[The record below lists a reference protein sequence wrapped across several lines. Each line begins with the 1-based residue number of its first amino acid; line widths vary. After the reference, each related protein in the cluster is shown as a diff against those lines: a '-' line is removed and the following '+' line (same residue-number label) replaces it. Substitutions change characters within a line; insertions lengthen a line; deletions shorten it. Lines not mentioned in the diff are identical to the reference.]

1 MGSLRNILKKLYSY
15 RIQIKQKLKAND
27 MEKWVQM
34 VQWLSNQLE
43 GKQISLIMFGFLTKL
58 IFD

>member
-34 VQWLSNQLE
+34 VQWLTNQLE
-43 GKQISLIMFGFLTKL
+43 EKQISLIMFGFLTKL